1 MEGAEAKVPEAAERV
16 AAARVVLM
24 QALMRA
30 PSWGVEVPPVDS
42 RAVEAVPREEV
53 GAVMTVRFGQRK
65 SEDLL
70 KRLGQRRGR
79 RSPTAGVAVAAVL
92 LALTETAKKGPE
104 RVVEVQPWRQ

>member
-1 MEGAEAKVPEAAERV
+1 M
-16 AAARVVLM
+16 
-24 QALMRA
+24 
-30 PSWGVEVPPVDS
+30 PPVDS

-70 KRLGQRRGR
+70 EWLEQRRGR
-79 RSPTAGVAVAAVL
+79 RSPTAEVAVAAVL
-92 LALTETAKKGPE
+92 LALTEAVKKGPE